1 MTKKSMI
8 RGAAILAAAG
18 LINRFLGA
26 VARIAL
32 PTLIGDEGVGLYQMA
47 YPVYGMFL
55 VISTAGIPVAV
66 SKLVAEQ
73 AAKGNKGGALKI
85 LQVATVILILTG
97 TVFSFALALGAK
109 PIATYVARDSRAALA
124 IVAVSPAV
132 LVLSVA
138 SAFRGFFQGLQN
150 MAPSALSQVIEQVI
164 RVTAMIGLAW
174 AFLPRGVEYAAAG
187 ANLGAVLGGTAGL
200 FALIIAYLR
209 QEHERG
215 SWRTA
220 WSATGGEE
228 GLQPAGELIS
238 GSRDN

>member
-1 MTKKSMI
+1 LQYLNLLQSKPQ
-8 RGAAILAAAG
+8 RGTRERAEDFTSRHGYPDPHRDCVFVCAG
-18 LINRFLGA
+18 
-26 VARIAL
+26 
-32 PTLIGDEGVGLYQMA
+32 
-47 YPVYGMFL
+47 
-55 VISTAGIPVAV
+55 SW
-66 SKLVAEQ
+66 
-73 AAKGNKGGALKI
+73 
-85 LQVATVILILTG
+85 
-97 TVFSFALALGAK
+97 AK

-132 LVLSVA
+132 LVLSVLQHFGFLSRSTEHGAQRLVTGDRA
-138 SAFRGFFQGLQN
+138 SNQGHCHDRTG
-150 MAPSALSQVIEQVI
+150 MGV
-164 RVTAMIGLAW
+164 LASW
-174 AFLPRGVEYAAAG
+174 VEYAAAG

-238 GSRDN
+238 GSRDNYMASRLSLIRKIFELSFPVVLAAAIMPLMQFLDIGIVPLRLSHAGFRRMKSLSFSDG